1 MDGLRRNGAHAHHRA
16 EEVGAYTQV
25 GDFAE
30 ELHRMGFGLQGI
42 FGRIGL
48 AEDLDAGGLHL
59 VRLAFSLAFDH
70 RSFDGQARA
79 GIDLLL
85 GGQQAFR
92 HDALQV
98 LDVRSVIE
106 GYKPVVA
113 EGPCP
118 SHYLYLLSYVSSRED
133 VLYLGAF
140 HGFFRSALG
149 FVGNVSIK
157 RAVRAVF
164 LPQN

>member
-1 MDGLRRNGAHAHHRA
+1 
-16 EEVGAYTQV
+16 
-25 GDFAE
+25 
-30 ELHRMGFGLQGI
+30 MGFGLQGI

-48 AEDLDAGGLHL
+48 TEDLDAGGLHL
-59 VRLAFSLAFDH
+59 VRLAFPLALDY
-70 RSFDGQARA
+70 RSFDGQTRA

-85 GGQQAFR
+85 GGQQAFGY
-92 HDALQV
+92 DTLQV

-106 GYKPVVA
+106 GDKPVVA

-133 VLYLGAF
+133 VLYLDAF
-140 HGFFRSALG
+140 HVFFRSALC

-157 RAVRAVF
+157 RAVCAVF